1 MVMEISH
8 SPLLLTNYCLRFWE
22 KDVEKIKVQYKLTA
36 SYCLK
41 KKHNTQIRVK
51 TKDKTEADVF
61 FGFVRDEVLFTL
73 RLMFGA
79 QICCAKQ
86 IHLNE

>member
-41 KKHNTQIRVK
+41 STAHKSESKQK
-51 TKDKTEADVF
+51 TKPRLTF
-61 FGFVRDEVLFTL
+61 SSVLSQMKSCLHSAL
-73 RLMFGA
+73 RLVLKFVA
-79 QICCAKQ
+79 
-86 IHLNE
+86 LNKFI